1 MTPTSH
7 VVRASIAK
15 RAEMYGMAGE
25 EVDGCD
31 PEAVR
36 AAVARAAERARAGG
50 GPTLL
55 ECHTIRLWGHYN
67 RDIEHYRPR
76 QNRTAATERDPLVR
90 LRKLLLD
97 SGMNE
102 SDLVSSH
109 DERSGGRRVGR
120 QCVMTCRSRWEPY
133 D

>member
-1 MTPTSH
+1 MWFLFFCSS
-7 VVRASIAK
+7 R
-15 RAEMYGMAGE
+15 R
-25 EVDGCD
+25 
-31 PEAVR
+31 R
-36 AAVARAAERARAGG
+36 
-50 GPTLL
+50 
-55 ECHTIRLWGHYN
+55 HTRCALVTGVQTCALPIFRLWGHYN

-102 SDLVSSH
+102 RDIVSIN